1 MTSLLPSL
9 VAQMARWTT
18 EPAGSTL
25 SFFDRF
31 NPTPDK
37 SVGLFVTTDVR
48 VCAVA
53 AGRHEA
59 AWPTCTFKEKGH
71 RIRSYGMAWL
81 RSQINAS

>member
-18 EPAGSTL
+18 EPADSTL

-31 NPTPDK
+31 NPTLDK
-37 SVGLFVTTDVR
+37 SAGLFVTTDVR
-48 VCAVA
+48 VCAVG

-59 AWPTCTFKEKGH
+59 AWPTC
-71 RIRSYGMAWL
+71 RMAWHGY
-81 RSQINAS
+81 AHK